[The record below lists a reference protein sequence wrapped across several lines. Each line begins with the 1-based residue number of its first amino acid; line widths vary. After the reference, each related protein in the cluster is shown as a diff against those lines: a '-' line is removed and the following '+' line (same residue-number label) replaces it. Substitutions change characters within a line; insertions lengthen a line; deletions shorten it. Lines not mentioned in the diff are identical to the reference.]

1 MSPVVRHLLPL
12 LLLHATA
19 CMCTPPVPGSGFE
32 GDDEGWLISGNGDQT
47 RPTFQP
53 TGGSPNANLC
63 ATDADPADVW
73 YFVAP
78 PTYLGNKSD
87 AAGLMITFEVKTNQQ
102 FNLQYGRDVIIA
114 GNGLSLSKSYPR
126 APGTDWTP
134 RRVFLDGVSG
144 WVVDETGL
152 PATDED
158 VRSVL
163 RNLTAFR
170 IRGEFVDGP
179 KDTGCLDNVQFG
191 ATP

>member
-1 MSPVVRHLLPL
+1 MRFLFPL
-12 LLLHATA
+12 LFVSA
-19 CMCTPPVPGSGFE
+19 CMCTPPPPSSSFG
-32 GDDEGWLISGNGDQT
+32 GDDEGWLISGNGEVT
-47 RPTFQP
+47 RPTYQP
-53 TGGSPNANLC
+53 TGGSPGANLC
-63 ATDADPADVW
+63 ATDADPTDVL

-78 PTYLGNKSD
+78 PSYLGNQTN

-134 RRVFLDGVSG
+134 RRVFLDGSSG
-144 WVVDETGL
+144 WVIDESGL
-152 PATDED
+152 LATDDD

-179 KDTGCLDNVQFG
+179 KDTACLDNVQFG
-191 ATP
+191 APP

>member
-1 MSPVVRHLLPL
+1 MSSCVRSLLPL
-12 LLLHATA
+12 LLLQAIGCTCTA
-19 CMCTPPVPGSGFE
+19 PAPRSGFE
-32 GDDEGWLISGNGDQT
+32 GDDEGWLISGNGEVT
-47 RPTFQP
+47 RPIYQP
-53 TGGSPNANLC
+53 TGGSPTANIC
-63 ATDADPADVW
+63 ATDADPGDIL

-78 PTYLGNKSD
+78 PAYLGDKSD

-134 RRVFLDGVSG
+134 RRVFLDGSSG
-144 WVVDETGL
+144 WVVDESEL
-152 PATDED
+152 PATDDD

-179 KDTGCLDNVQFG
+179 KDTTCLDNVQFG